1 MVLFFQEP
9 RPKQTFPLLLSGLH
23 SFLRLERAVRCPP
36 QQGLMGLK
44 SGNRSNCRIDVENPC
59 RPSFPARFSP
69 EGEGG
74 GVQRVLLGAIKK
86 QVGTG
91 LGDPRRG
98 SEGRLG
104 GFDLLPVEVA

>member
-1 MVLFFQEP
+1 MSPTGMVLFFQEP

-36 QQGLMGLK
+36 QHGLMGLK

-69 EGEGG
+69 EGQEEVGFNEFSLAPSKSKS
-74 GVQRVLLGAIKK
+74 VQVLATLGAGAKE
-86 QVGTG
+86 
-91 LGDPRRG
+91 D
-98 SEGRLG
+98 
-104 GFDLLPVEVA
+104 